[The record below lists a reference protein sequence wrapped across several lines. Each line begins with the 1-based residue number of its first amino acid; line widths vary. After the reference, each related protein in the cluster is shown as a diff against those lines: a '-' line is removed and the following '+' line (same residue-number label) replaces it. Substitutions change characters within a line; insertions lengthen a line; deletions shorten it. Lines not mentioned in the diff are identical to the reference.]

1 MSARG
6 RERHLLRIERAD
18 PSRRLPGGWPFD
30 LPAVAQVL
38 AEGLDVPPGVT
49 FLVGENG
56 SGKST
61 LLEAVAAVYPRRGAF
76 ATGPGPSVEDSP
88 LRWHLRAVTAPMA
101 SPNGFFLRA
110 EVMHSFLAAVDADAG
125 QARAW
130 GGERLNERSHGESFL
145 AVLRHRFADRG
156 VFFLDEPES
165 ALSFAS
171 SLGLLAL
178 LDVLRQEGSQAV
190 VATHS
195 PLLVA
200 LPGATLLEVGEW
212 GLREAEY
219 DDLDLVRSWRGF
231 LDAPQ
236 RYLRHLLVE

>member
-1 MSARG
+1 VSPEP
-6 RERHLLRIERAD
+6 ERHLLRVERAD
-18 PSRRLPGGWPFD
+18 PTRRIPPGWPFD
-30 LPAVAQVL
+30 LAAVAQVL
-38 AEGLDVPPGVT
+38 ADGLDVPPGVT

-61 LLEAVAAVYPRRGAF
+61 LLEAVAAVYPRNGAF
-76 ATGPGPSVEDSP
+76 PAGPGPSEEDSP
-88 LRWHLRAVTAPMA
+88 LRWHLRAVTSTMA

-110 EVMHSFLAAVDADAG
+110 EVMHSFLAGVDADPG
-125 QARAW
+125 QSRAW

-145 AVLRHRFADRG
+145 AVLRHRFSDRG

-165 ALSFAS
+165 ALSFS
-171 SLGLLAL
+171 SCLGLLAL

-231 LDAPQ
+231 LDAPR
-236 RYLRHLLVE
+236 RYLRHLLTE